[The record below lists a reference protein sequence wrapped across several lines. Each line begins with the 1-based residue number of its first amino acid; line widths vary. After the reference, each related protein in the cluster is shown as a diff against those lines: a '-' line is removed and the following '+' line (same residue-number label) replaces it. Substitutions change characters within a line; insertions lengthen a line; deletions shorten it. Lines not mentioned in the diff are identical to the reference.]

1 MCGNFHGSRDNSVI
15 RNQGIPRDNLHFC
28 LQSAFISE
36 GKKPCLQ
43 RRKIKGDCNISHD
56 HDTFGK
62 QFSIG

>member
-1 MCGNFHGSRDNSVI
+1 MIS
-15 RNQGIPRDNLHFC
+15 NQGIPRDNLHFC

-56 HDTFGK
+56 HGTLGK